1 MPSKAI
7 YKLNNL
13 TSTFTKTYNHTRCTF
28 HARLQ
33 ACATAAPHKD
43 GPLHHVIISPARLQ
57 DSKSV
62 YIPQTLSARLRSNQS
77 YVCEPAMLALT
88 AEPIAETS

>member
-28 HARLQ
+28 HALLQ
-33 ACATAAPHKD
+33 ACATAAPHND
-43 GPLHHVIISPARLQ
+43 GP
-57 DSKSV
+57 
-62 YIPQTLSARLRSNQS
+62 
-77 YVCEPAMLALT
+77 
-88 AEPIAETS
+88 